1 MDIEA
6 LINDDP
12 AAILLFIAEAQE
24 HLTASIEAMTASKSN
39 PKAEVLALCALL
51 STTVSMLH
59 FMAQDHKAVLQLL
72 NMLVAQYEMLGG
84 DVSTH

>member
-6 LINDDP
+6 LMNDDP
-12 AAILLFIAEAQE
+12 AAMLLFIAEAQG
-24 HLTASIEAMTASKSN
+24 HITASIHAMTDAQSS
-39 PKAEVLALCALL
+39 PKANVLALCALL

-84 DVSTH
+84 NVNTH